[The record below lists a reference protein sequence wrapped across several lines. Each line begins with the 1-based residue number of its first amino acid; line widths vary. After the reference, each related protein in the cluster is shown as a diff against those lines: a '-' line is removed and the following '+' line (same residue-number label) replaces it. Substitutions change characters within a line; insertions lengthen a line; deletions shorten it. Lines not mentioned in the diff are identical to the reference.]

1 MSDLTADV
9 GAYLQTAALD
19 VPPPL
24 IDSDPLVSGTSPIER
39 LLRIL
44 GLAANADDPEDYAES
59 INHHAARE
67 AKATEA
73 AEKFAAQDHS
83 AAAQVSQIASGAIGA
98 ALGALGSAVQSLAQ
112 FPQQFGQ
119 ATAQALQTGLG
130 AFGDAP
136 TPLHPGGE
144 FGDYLADDFDPFVD
158 DADNRTGY
166 PPGIDR
172 FGAGSPEVP
181 EGLYATAPMASLG
194 PPAPPGATPA
204 RPPAA
209 SLRSAWPAPSAPG
222 AGMAGMPFFPPAAKA
237 AASNEKEGQ
246 TDTKR
251 ISVPPV
257 RNGAPVQGR
266 ITALPPQPG
275 SMTPHG
281 TPPAT
286 RRIVSAPPVGDVS

>member
-1 MSDLTADV
+1 M
-9 GAYLQTAALD
+9 
-19 VPPPL
+19 
-24 IDSDPLVSGTSPIER
+24 
-39 LLRIL
+39 
-44 GLAANADDPEDYAES
+44 
-59 INHHAARE
+59 
-67 AKATEA
+67 
-73 AEKFAAQDHS
+73 
-83 AAAQVSQIASGAIGA
+83 
-98 ALGALGSAVQSLAQ
+98 QSLAQ

-181 EGLYATAPMASLG
+181 EGLYATAPMASW
-194 PPAPPGATPA
+194 
-204 RPPAA
+204 AA
-209 SLRSAWPAPSAPG
+209 CASRRDAGSASSSLLRSALPAPSAPWG
-222 AGMAGMPFFPPAAKA
+222 GNGGHAVLPSRSES

-275 SMTPHG
+275 SMTTAHRRQRGGSSQLRRWAMSARWTRYALGAVKLLTQLAHQLQLRLQVVDAVPRRQESPRRASPLSSPAAPG
-281 TPPAT
+281 T
-286 RRIVSAPPVGDVS
+286 G